1 MTVSRRVRLSAA
13 LLATLLGA
21 LLSAPAAV
29 QAATQLRGIELSGEG
44 GTAARLTLAL
54 SGSVQRRVFT
64 LAHPAR
70 VVIDLPGTRLAP
82 GVKMPAGRGTV
93 RSVRLGSR
101 PGQTLR
107 LVLQLDAAVPVRTDY
122 EAAGHQ
128 GRLVVL
134 LGRPSRAAAAGRP
147 GSAAPAGPTDADS
160 APEPVRVATAPLH
173 PAHAPAN
180 TGRDIII
187 AVDAGHGGQD
197 PGASGHS
204 GTHEKDVVLAI
215 ARALARRIDAEP
227 GMKAYLT
234 RDGDHFV
241 VLRDRIDRARAAHA
255 DLFVSVHADSIA
267 NRDVAGSSV
276 YVLSERGASSEAA
289 RWLAEREN
297 AADLKGGVS
306 LGDKSGQLAS
316 VLMDLSQTASIG
328 SSMEAAER
336 VLGQLDHVGEIR
348 KSQVQ
353 QAGFLVLKSPDIPS
367 MLVETAY
374 ISNPGE
380 EARLRAASHQEAI
393 ASAIFTGLREYFRRN
408 PPDGTLFA
416 QQRNRGGGPILAA
429 GTTP

>member
-1 MTVSRRVRLSAA
+1 
-13 LLATLLGA
+13 
-21 LLSAPAAV
+21 
-29 QAATQLRGIELSGEG
+29 
-44 GTAARLTLAL
+44 
-54 SGSVQRRVFT
+54 
-64 LAHPAR
+64 
-70 VVIDLPGTRLAP
+70 
-82 GVKMPAGRGTV
+82 MPAGRGVV
-93 RSVRLGSR
+93 RSVRLGSQ
-101 PGQTLR
+101 PGRTLR
-107 LVLQLDAAVPVRTDY
+107 LVLQLDTAVPVRTDY
-122 EAAGHQ
+122 EAAGRQ
-128 GRLVVL
+128 RRLIVV
-134 LGRPSRAAAAGRP
+134 LGRPARI
-147 GSAAPAGPTDADS
+147 APAGRAAQSSPSGTDAG
-160 APEPVRVATAPLH
+160 PEPEPTRVATAPLH

-187 AVDAGHGGQD
+187 AIDAGHGGQD
-197 PGASGHS
+197 PGASGHN

-215 ARALARRIDAEP
+215 ARALARRVDAEP

-234 RDGDHFV
+234 RDSDRFV

-267 NRDVAGSSV
+267 NRDVTGSSV

-306 LGDKSGQLAS
+306 LADKGGQLAS

-336 VLGQLDHVGEIR
+336 VLSQLDHVGEIR

-380 EARLRAASHQEAI
+380 ETRLRSAAHQEAV
-393 ASAIFTGLREYFRRN
+393 ASAIFSGLHDYFRRN